1 MQPQS
6 ETMSGV
12 GSEVLSDAKN
22 VGSSAVN
29 RLHSEVDSRKGDAV
43 TQAQSVSTAIEQA
56 ADGLDPNAPQWLKS
70 AFQQGAQQI
79 QKFAST
85 LEQKDS
91 RQLVN
96 DVSDFARNS
105 PGTFLGACAA
115 AGFAAARIFKAG
127 SSDNSPSQLGSIGT
141 DYSGSDYSTDTYSPT
156 TSSSSSFGSGSGSSS
171 GSFGSGSSSGSF
183 GSGSSTGTGTGSS
196 SSSSTF
202 GSQNST
208 GGPQADFTS

>member
-43 TQAQSVSTAIEQA
+43 TQAAVGFDRHRASRRRARSQCPAVAQVRFPA
-56 ADGLDPNAPQWLKS
+56 GCPADPEVRFDA
-70 AFQQGAQQI
+70 
-79 QKFAST
+79 
-85 LEQKDS
+85 EQKDS

-127 SSDNSPSQLGSIGT
+127 SSEDSPSQLGSIGT

-171 GSFGSGSSSGSF
+171 GSFGSGSS
-183 GSGSSTGTGTGSS
+183 TGTGSS

>member
-12 GSEVLSDAKN
+12 GGEVLSDAKN

-29 RLHSEVDSRKGDAV
+29 RLHSEVDSRKSDAV

-91 RQLVN
+91 RELVN

-105 PGTFLGACAA
+105 PGTFLAACAA
-115 AGFAAARIFKAG
+115 VGFAAARVFKAG
-127 SSDNSPSQLGSIGT
+127 SSENSPSQLGSIGT
-141 DYSGSDYSTDTYSPT
+141 DYDGGDNFSADTYSPT
-156 TSSSSSFGSGSGSSS
+156 TSSSSSSSSFGSGSGSSS
-171 GSFGSGSSSGSF
+171 FGTGTSTGSGSASGTGSFGSQS
-183 GSGSSTGTGTGSS
+183 
-196 SSSSTF
+196 
-202 GSQNST
+202 ST

>member
-22 VGSSAVN
+22 VGASAVN
-29 RLHSEVDSRKGDAV
+29 RLHSEVDARKDDAV
-43 TQAQSVSTAIEQA
+43 TQAQSVSSAIEQA

-70 AFQQGAQQI
+70 AFQQGAQQV

-85 LEQKDS
+85 LDQKDS

-105 PGTFLGACAA
+105 PGTFLAACAA
-115 AGFAAARIFKAG
+115 AGFAAARVFRAG
-127 SSDNSPSQLGSIGT
+127 SSENSTSQLGSIGT
-141 DYSGSDYSTDTYSPT
+141 DYSGTDNYSTGTYSSDTYSPST
-156 TSSSSSFGSGSGSSS
+156 TSSSSSS
-171 GSFGSGSSSGSF
+171 
-183 GSGSSTGTGTGSS
+183 
-196 SSSSTF
+196 F

>member
-141 DYSGSDYSTDTYSPT
+141 DYSGSNYSTDTYSPTT

-171 GSFGSGSSSGSF
+171 GSFGSGSS
-183 GSGSSTGTGTGSS
+183 TGTGSS
-196 SSSSTF
+196 SSSF